1 MLEGKPQEDVGPE
14 ADSEPEHGE
23 DVVVLRDGEEERDQL
38 VDVWVDVGGGKG
50 LGVGL
55 LSW

>member
-14 ADSEPEHGE
+14 ADSKPEHGE

-38 VDVWVDVGGGKG
+38 VDVGVDVGGGKG